1 MFHEVARSG
10 SRAVPVGLGWSSLL
24 YRFWSSQIDSF
35 TEVAFGSSVSTLT
48 ALAIPRVLLP
58 AAEPGVVPE
67 PPLEQPAVAIAIVIA
82 ARLRVRGQVA
92 RNMTHPLSCLVD
104 CRQRVTN
111 VKICPGSVNSLP
123 FAVIRTVTSA
133 YAQVEVS
140 PPRSAGLDSRRP
152 LRYWLTVD
160 NLAQTRPAAK
170 TRTRRPEGQG
180 RMTAALNGLIASPF

>member
-24 YRFWSSQIDSF
+24 YSFWSSQIDSF
-35 TEVAFGSSVSTLT
+35 TEFASGSSVSPLT
-48 ALAIPRVLLP
+48 ALAITRVLLP

-104 CRQRVTN
+104 CRPRVTN
-111 VKICPGSVNSLP
+111 VKICPRSVHSLP

-140 PPRSAGLDSRRP
+140 PPRAAGLDCRRP
-152 LRYWLTVD
+152 LRSSSTAD
-160 NLAQTRPAAK
+160 NLGRP
-170 TRTRRPEGQG
+170 R
-180 RMTAALNGLIASPF
+180 